1 MWIQTITFTCFT
13 VSAALSATQSSLV
26 AQDSEQRP
34 AISSV
39 PENRRQGFESIDPE
53 LCKKWLTYLASD
65 ELRGRATGTP
75 GYRKAADFVA
85 AHFAK
90 HGLKPVGKDGTYF
103 QHVPFFAV
111 GADPKQSYIAVLGS
125 DGNEMFRVEIGKGLG
140 GQISENSDKE
150 FELVSLVAKSA
161 EDVSK
166 DGLQGKAVLFV
177 DKSESA
183 RRGTVASRAL
193 LRAGA
198 GAILT
203 VDDKAAADAGERIS
217 SGNRGRNRV
226 LSGRFRSLNSYAIST
241 AVADK
246 IRNAMAAQGG
256 AVKLKTHVVIAK
268 HEVFGANVIGLL
280 EGSDPNLK
288 HEIVGIGSHLDHIGA
303 NGETINNGAD
313 DDGSGSTGVLA
324 VVRAFAKNPTKPR
337 RSVLFMCFS
346 GEERGLIGSGY
357 YVNNPIFPNKNM
369 IAELQMDMIG
379 RNEEK
384 IDRVSR
390 AVIEKAEDNV
400 NSLHLVGSEKL
411 SKALHNTCL
420 AINKAHIGF
429 DFEYDEEGV
438 FYRSDHVKFAQKDIP
453 IAFFFTGFHPQ
464 YHRPDDTVEK
474 INFPKLARVAQLV
487 YSIAFEIGDADERPK
502 RDRLW
507 KDVPPRRR

>member
-1 MWIQTITFTCFT
+1 MWTQTIALTFFT
-13 VSAALSATQSSLV
+13 VSAALSATQSSLF
-26 AQDSEQRP
+26 AQDSVQRP

-39 PENRRQGFESIDPE
+39 SENRRQGFESIDPD

-111 GADPKQSYIAVLGS
+111 GADPKQTYIAVLGS
-125 DGNEMFRVEIGKGLG
+125 DGKEMFRVEIGKGLG

-150 FELVSLVAKSA
+150 FEVVSLAAKSA

-166 DGLQGKAVLFV
+166 DAVTGKAVLFV
-177 DKSESA
+177 DKSEA
-183 RRGTVASRAL
+183 GRRGTVASRAL

-203 VDDKAAADAGERIS
+203 VDDKAAADVNKRIS
-217 SGNRGRNRV
+217 SGNRGRNRA
-226 LSGRFRSLNSYAIST
+226 LSGRFRSLNRYAIST

-246 IRNAMAAQGG
+246 IRNAMAEQGG
-256 AVKLKTHVVIAK
+256 AVKLKTHVVIAR

-303 NGETINNGAD
+303 NGQTINNGAD

-337 RSVLFMCFS
+337 RSILFMCFS
-346 GEERGLIGSGY
+346 GEERGMIGSGY
-357 YVNNPIFPNKNM
+357 YANNPIFPNKDM

-420 AINKAHIGF
+420 SINKAHIGF

-464 YHRPDDTVEK
+464 YHRPGDTVEK

-487 YSIAFEIGDADERPK
+487 YSIAFEISDADERPK

-507 KDVPPRRR
+507 KDVPQRRR